1 MDKNKNPM
9 IDQMLKLAEVADVL
23 TKKQAKEF
31 VTLLIELSVKNKQE
45 LSQMVK
51 DSTDAITA
59 GTYKKLQDALFTI
72 SQKHADAL
80 LEVRQLNNKQK
91 KTNEEIMA
99 KVQLALDEIA
109 QIEVK
114 DGKDADEEM
123 IIEEVLKKIPKVE
136 LDDREKIVSK
146 INKGGKEKIDAS
158 QIKNLPN
165 SVNTIVREGFNVGGF
180 ETPIKTSTGTPLAKD
195 ASGAWILPASSG
207 GGTWGSITG
216 TLSDQTDL
224 QSALDAKQAT
234 LVSGTNIKTI
244 NGTSLLGSGDVSISG
259 VGTATANEIAYW
271 DTTTSISSLDTATY
285 PSLTELSYVKGVTSA
300 IQTQLNGKATTAL
313 DNLASVAINTSLISD
328 TNNTDDLGSSLLTWR
343 GGYFGTL
350 VRAPM
355 LYGGDMSSTYAGYTG
370 AVMGGSATHG
380 VLDFVDNNSRIG
392 EFYTTSSAFNFFT
405 DVSKDLNF
413 YTNSNFTAAL
423 SVLANG
429 TLNAPRTL
437 ATGLTAPTTTG
448 TTKMVITDANGLLSF
463 ADIPSGGSGATTA
476 LDNLASVAINT
487 TLVSDTDN
495 TDSLGT
501 SALGWSDLYLGN
513 GGVIEWSSAASTP
526 DITLTHSSNLLT
538 MTGGVFKVS
547 GDFSGGVTLF
557 ERTNASTNAVLGT
570 MKVKATSTGD
580 MTDGFGSAFQF
591 YIQDTAAVENYL
603 GDIRMYRDGADDSGS
618 MSFSTTLAGVTAQAM
633 VIDTAQNLILN
644 GDLGLTGS
652 RVNKGW
658 FTDLTVTNA
667 IAASITGSAPTL
679 TTPRAIY
686 GNNFDG
692 SAALTQIIASTYGGT
707 GNGFT
712 KFSGATTAEKTY
724 TLPDASTTILT
735 KNYTGALATGIV
747 KNTTTTGELSIAVAG
762 DFPTLNQNTTGSA
775 ATLTT
780 TRTIWGQN
788 FNGSAN
794 VTGSLTA
801 VTNITGGASS
811 MTIQSGTGAS
821 RTLTFKTTTSG
832 STATTAIIYD
842 AVQRGIMGNSASLS
856 IGGNDNKFQIYG
868 TDIPTSS
875 MTQGAFSATA
885 GNGADF
891 RFYRSKN
898 AAVGSATVVA
908 SGDNLG
914 TITWYGAQQTG
925 TFATQNPAAQIIAEV
940 DGTVTSGA
948 GADMPGRIVFKT
960 TPDGSGTLAEVLRL
974 DNAKLATFSGNIAL
988 GANSLTMTGSIAA
1001 TGARVTKGWFTDIE
1015 STNVPTVGGSP
1026 LSSTIITSGRGYSV
1040 FADHATTTYSDTEG
1054 NDSAS
1059 ATETNV
1065 GNIVPFSGTIRNLYI
1080 DVNTNTLDSGSV
1092 VFTLMKNGVATSL
1105 TLTVSFGVVSITG
1118 DTSHTVTVTA
1128 GDRISIRAACTGT
1141 SGGVYY
1147 SMSYLI
1153 TM

>member
-370 AVMGGSATHG
+370 AVMGGSATHA

-423 SVLANG
+423 SIHANG

-437 ATGLTAPTTTG
+437 ATGLTAPSTTG

-487 TLVSDTDN
+487 SLISDTDV
-495 TDSLGT
+495 TD
-501 SALGWSDLYLGN
+501 
-513 GGVIEWSSAASTP
+513 
-526 DITLTHSSNLLT
+526 
-538 MTGGVFKVS
+538 
-547 GDFSGGVTLF
+547 
-557 ERTNASTNAVLGT
+557 
-570 MKVKATSTGD
+570 
-580 MTDGFGSAFQF
+580 
-591 YIQDTAAVENYL
+591 
-603 GDIRMYRDGADDSGS
+603 
-618 MSFSTTLAGVTAQAM
+618 
-633 VIDTAQNLILN
+633 
-644 GDLGLTGS
+644 DLGSTSIKWNNIYGAHLGATAT
-652 RVNKGW
+652 RFTDGW

-762 DFPTLNQNTTGSA
+762 DFPTLNHNTTGSA

-811 MTIQSGTGAS
+811 MVITSGTGNS
-821 RTLTFKTTTSG
+821 RTLTLRTTTSG
-832 STATTAIIYD
+832 GTATTALVI
-842 AVQRGIMGNSASLS
+842 
-856 IGGNDNKFQIYG
+856 
-868 TDIPTSS
+868 
-875 MTQGAFSATA
+875 
-885 GNGADF
+885 GADQ
-891 RFYRSKN
+891 S
-898 AAVGSATVVA
+898 S
-908 SGDNLG
+908 
-914 TITWYGAQQTG
+914 
-925 TFATQNPAAQIIAEV
+925 
-940 DGTVTSGA
+940 
-948 GADMPGRIVFKT
+948 
-960 TPDGSGTLAEVLRL
+960 
-974 DNAKLATFSGNIAL
+974 TFSGTVAL
-988 GANSLTMTGSIAA
+988 GTNNLTMTGSIAA

-1040 FADHATTTYSDTEG
+1040 FADHAITTYSDTEG

-1059 ATETNV
+1059 TTEANV

-1080 DVNTNTLDSGSV
+1080 DVNTNTLNSGSA

-1105 TLTVSFGVVSITG
+1105 TLTVAFGVVSITG
-1118 DTSHTVTVTA
+1118 DTSHTVTVSA

-1141 SGGVYY
+1141 SGSVYY